1 MAPPLQ
7 PQGRQACNTTI
18 QSRLVSGARAGCKVM
33 INATYGRKMQP
44 AMHAAARRRALIA
57 PRRRRATSFISR
69 AVSYFY
75 ETEFEIWA
83 CFGSAGLFRVLVF
96 LVLFITTLSRVNF
109 RLIKP

>member
-1 MAPPLQ
+1 
-7 PQGRQACNTTI
+7 
-18 QSRLVSGARAGCKVM
+18 M

-83 CFGSAGLFRVLVF
+83 GFGQTLQFRVNEF
-96 LVLFITTLSRVNF
+96 LIIF
-109 RLIKP
+109 